1 MCSGIIIFAIIL
13 AIATTL
19 TIIWAWTSFNE
30 SIKQEAKLFKLGCE
44 PKSWNSW
51 GSVTVWSCPAKLNID
66 VNKPET
72 FMDK

>member
-1 MCSGIIIFAIIL
+1 MRSGITIFAIIL

-19 TIIWAWTSFNE
+19 TIIWAWTTFNE

>member
-1 MCSGIIIFAIIL
+1 MRSGITIFAIIL

-19 TIIWAWTSFNE
+19 TIIWAWTTFNE

-51 GSVTVWSCPAKLNID
+51 GSVTVWSCPARLNID

>member
-1 MCSGIIIFAIIL
+1 MRAGIVIVAIML
-13 AIATTL
+13 VIATTL

-51 GSVTVWSCPAKLNID
+51 GSVTVWSCPVKLNID

-72 FMDK
+72 FMNR

>member
-1 MCSGIIIFAIIL
+1 MRSGITIFAIIL

-19 TIIWAWTSFNE
+19 TIIWAWTTFNE

-51 GSVTVWSCPAKLNID
+51 GSVTVWRCPARLNID

>member
-1 MCSGIIIFAIIL
+1 MRSGITIFAILL

-19 TIIWAWTSFNE
+19 TIIWAWTTFNE

-51 GSVTVWSCPAKLNID
+51 GSVTVWSCPARLNID

>member
-1 MCSGIIIFAIIL
+1 MRRGIIIFAIML
-13 AIATTL
+13 VIATAL
-19 TIIWAWTSFNE
+19 TVILVWTSFNE

-72 FMDK
+72 FMKR